1 MKRIIMTATIAIVVM
16 GTLAG
21 NAFAQSTT
29 DPAIAKAKE
38 ETVVVYD
45 LGRMFGYLNA
55 MVKDGKTPALSADQ
69 LKKLYDIAKE
79 LESTKRVE
87 PSRAKILLTQI
98 EDKIITPAQLM
109 AADKLAAAKETERTS
124 TQGTGPGATGGTSP
138 LAAYVAGGNFNP
150 MLDKTK
156 TMGKDFFAFL
166 DYVSKKAGK

>member
-1 MKRIIMTATIAIVVM
+1 MKRSIILAAMAVTLMGIV
-16 GTLAG
+16 AA
-21 NAFAQSTT
+21 NAFAQSST

-45 LGRMFGYLNA
+45 LGRMFGYLNT
-55 MVKDGKTPALSADQ
+55 MVKDGKTAALSSDQ

-87 PSRAKILLTQI
+87 PARAKTLLTQI
-98 EDKIITPAQLM
+98 EDKILTPAQLM
-109 AADKLAAAKETERTS
+109 AADKFAAAKEAERTS

-138 LAAYVAGGNFNP
+138 LTSYVAGGNFNP

-166 DYVSKKAGK
+166 DYVSKKIGK